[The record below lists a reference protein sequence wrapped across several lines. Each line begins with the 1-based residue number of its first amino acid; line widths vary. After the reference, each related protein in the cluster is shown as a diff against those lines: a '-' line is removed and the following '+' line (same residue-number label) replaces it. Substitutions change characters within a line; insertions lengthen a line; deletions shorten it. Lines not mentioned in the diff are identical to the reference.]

1 MEIALAVSNGIDMIC
16 RCNFTNDYITDETF
30 ECDEVNPDLII
41 INGRI
46 ISTNNRDSSDLL
58 GDLEEWVSSGP
69 TVVVQGKE
77 LQVVSSETSSDTSSG
92 DDKLNSS
99 GKEEEDSSDDDKVSN
114 SGKEQ
119 EDSNDDKENS
129 NGKEEEGN
137 SGKEREDSS
146 DKELEESKLSGVIVG
161 AVVPVIILL
170 LLISAVMSA
179 MILFRHRIKRNVCA
193 YCTQLKLES
202 YNYIL
207 IIIIIQ

>member
-46 ISTNNRDSSDLL
+46 ISTNDRDSSDLV

-77 LQVVSSETSSDTSSG
+77 LRVVSSETSSEDSSG
-92 DDKLNSS
+92 DDKVNSS
-99 GKEEEDSSDDDKVSN
+99 GKEQEDSSDDDKVSN

-119 EDSNDDKENS
+119 EDSSDDEVNS

-137 SGKEREDSS
+137 SGKEQEDSS
-146 DKELEESKLSGVIVG
+146 DKELEDSKLSGVIMG

-170 LLISAVMSA
+170 LLISAVVSG
-179 MILFRHRIKRNVCA
+179 MILFRHRIKR
-193 YCTQLKLES
+193 
-202 YNYIL
+202 
-207 IIIIIQ
+207 

>member
-16 RCNFTNDYITDETF
+16 RCNFTSDYITDETF

-46 ISTNNRDSSDLL
+46 ISTNNRDSSDLV
-58 GDLEEWVSSGP
+58 GDLEKWVSSGP
-69 TVVVQGKE
+69 TVVIQGKE

-92 DDKLNSS
+92 DDKVNSS
-99 GKEEEDSSDDDKVSN
+99 GKEQEDSSDDDKVSN

-119 EDSNDDKENS
+119 EDSSDDEVNS

-137 SGKEREDSS
+137 SGKEQQDSS
-146 DKELEESKLSGVIVG
+146 DKEFEDSNNLSGVIVG

-170 LLISAVMSA
+170 LLISAVVSG
-179 MILFRHRIKRNVCA
+179 MILFRHRIKR
-193 YCTQLKLES
+193 
-202 YNYIL
+202 
-207 IIIIIQ
+207 

>member
-1 MEIALAVSNGIDMIC
+1 MEGLIEIALAVSNGIDMIC
-16 RCNFTNDYITDETF
+16 RCNFTRDYITDETF

-46 ISTNNRDSSDLL
+46 ISTNDRDSSDLV

-69 TVVVQGKE
+69 TVLVQGKE
-77 LQVVSSETSSDTSSG
+77 LRVVSSETSSDTSSG

-99 GKEEEDSSDDDKVSN
+99 GKEQEDSSDDDEVSN

-119 EDSNDDKENS
+119 EDSSDDDEVNS

-146 DKELEESKLSGVIVG
+146 DKELEDSKLSGVIVG

-170 LLISAVMSA
+170 LLISAVVSG
-179 MILFRHRIKRNVCA
+179 MILFRHRIKR
-193 YCTQLKLES
+193 
-202 YNYIL
+202 
-207 IIIIIQ
+207 